1 MPVDVTLPEVPGD
14 PAGMRALA
22 SALRT
27 DATGIAVLSYT
38 LGTRV
43 DAAEF
48 YGPAADRIEGR
59 IRAAEK
65 RWVALAERLLALS
78 RLLEVS
84 ATQVEIEQ
92 RERERKL
99 AELRRELAPQPTGT
113 R

>member
-1 MPVDVTLPEVPGD
+1 MPVDITLPEILGD

-27 DATGIAVLSYT
+27 DATGIAVLSST

-43 DAAEF
+43 DSAEF

-59 IRAAEK
+59 IHAAEK
-65 RWVALAERLLALS
+65 RYVALAERLLALA
-78 RLLEVS
+78 RLLEVW

-99 AELRRELAPQPTGT
+99 AELRRELAAQPVGS